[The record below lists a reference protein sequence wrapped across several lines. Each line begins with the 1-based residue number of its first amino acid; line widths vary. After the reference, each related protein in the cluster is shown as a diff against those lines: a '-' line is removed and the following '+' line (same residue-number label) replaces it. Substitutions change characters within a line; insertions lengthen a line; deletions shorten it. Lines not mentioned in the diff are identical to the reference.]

1 MGVGSLLFAIVL
13 SVGSAAAQTGPR
25 VLTAEVDGAITPV
38 MAAHVSDAIS
48 QAERGGYEALVLE
61 LDTPGGLDSSM
72 RDIIKDILRAR
83 VPIGVYVSP
92 AGARAASAG
101 AIITFAAHF
110 SAMAPGTAIGAATPI
125 SGGGDDLEAKA
136 TNDAAAYSESLARLR
151 GRNVE
156 FAIEAVRSARSIS
169 ADEAVRIG
177 AVDVLAGSVDEL
189 LAAVDGRTVHVGP
202 ESTATVLHTAGAGI
216 DSFDMGLFRRVQQF
230 LADPNLAFL
239 LLSIATLGLIYE
251 LATPGLGAGGI
262 IAATGFVLAMVGL
275 AVLPINAVGIVF
287 VVLGV
292 MLFVAEV
299 VSPGLGIA
307 AAGGAVMFALGGVY
321 FVDDAPGIEVSLAAV
336 LPVAIATAAL
346 CALAGRLALRSRAAP
361 STLTGVGALIGQTV
375 TIRVAAGRPQAF
387 VEGSWWRARLPGGSL
402 VDGDIARVRTVEDL
416 ELIVDRLDTSPTE
429 QVTHNQN
436 KEIQ

>member
-1 MGVGSLLFAIVL
+1 
-13 SVGSAAAQTGPR
+13 
-25 VLTAEVDGAITPV
+25 VLTADVDGAITPV

-48 QAERGGYEALVLE
+48 RAERGGYEALIVE

-72 RDIIKDILRAR
+72 RDIVKDILDSK
-83 VPIGVYVSP
+83 VPVVVYVSP

-101 AIITFAAHF
+101 AIIAFAAHV

-136 TNDAAAYSESLARLR
+136 TNDAAAYAESLARLR

-169 ADEAVRIG
+169 ADEAKGIG
-177 AVDVLAGSVDEL
+177 AVDALAGSIDEL
-189 LAAVDGRTVHVGP
+189 LIQIDGRTVSVGP
-202 ESTATVLHTAGAGI
+202 DSTTVLLHTAGAGV
-216 DSFDMGLFRRVQQF
+216 DSFDMGLFRRIQQF

-239 LLSIATLGLIYE
+239 LLSLATLGLIYE

-262 IAATGFVLAMVGL
+262 IAAAGYVLAFVGL

-287 VVLGV
+287 VVLGA

-299 VSPGLGIA
+299 FSPGLGIA
-307 AAGGAVMFALGGVY
+307 AAGGAIMFALGGVF

-336 LPVAIATAAL
+336 LPIAVATAL
-346 CALAGRLALRSRAAP
+346 MCAFAGRLALRSRATP
-361 STLTGVGALIGQTV
+361 SVLTGVGTLIGQTV
-375 TIRVAAGRPQAF
+375 TIRVADGHPQTF
-387 VEGSWWRARLPGGSL
+387 IEGSWWRARLPEGAL
-402 VDGDIARVRTVEDL
+402 ADGDITRVRAVEDL
-416 ELIVDRLDTSPTE
+416 ELIVERLDRRTTE
-429 QVTHNQN
+429 QITHHHKNN
-436 KEIQ
+436 EEIQ